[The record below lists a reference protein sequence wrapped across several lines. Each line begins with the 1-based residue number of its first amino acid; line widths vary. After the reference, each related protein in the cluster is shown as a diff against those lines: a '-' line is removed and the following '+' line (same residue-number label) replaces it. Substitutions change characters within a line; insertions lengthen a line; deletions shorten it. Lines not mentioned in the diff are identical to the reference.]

1 MISWVSLTV
10 HTPTAIDNPA
20 RYTPF
25 TQSYSIVP
33 CPMDLP
39 IIKWTTDSGGL
50 KRDHFDNVPLEHG
63 NSLPSMAFLASRTGA
78 FVPNNVDLPSPML
91 PKLCTIL
98 YEGLP
103 VYHQSAPCF
112 Y

>member
-33 CPMDLP
+33 DPMNLP
-39 IIKWTTDSGGL
+39 IPGFGRTETN
-50 KRDHFDNVPLEHG
+50 HFYIFSKEAV
-63 NSLPSMAFLASRTGA
+63 NSLPSMAFLASRPGA
-78 FVPNNVDLPSPML
+78 IAPNYVDLPSPTL

-103 VYHQSAPCF
+103 VYHQSAPGF